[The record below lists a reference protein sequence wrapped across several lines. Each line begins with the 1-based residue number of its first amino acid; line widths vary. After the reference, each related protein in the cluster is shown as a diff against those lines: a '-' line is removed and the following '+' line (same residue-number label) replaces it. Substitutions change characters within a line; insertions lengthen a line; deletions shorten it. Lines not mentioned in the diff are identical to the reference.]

1 MAMSSIDSIIHS
13 FDSKTTNLLNS
24 ILSHCTPKNKFDSEF
39 AIKTCQEIL
48 DLTEKTDGQIDQTGI
63 VDFDKKD
70 DKSKCPCDTVS
81 RCLHHLLKNVDTQFS
96 RLIIFQIIDIFLSQL
111 KITDFLEGKLFEA
124 IVQKLPWYAV
134 RLRSNLIRDPVKEIL
149 EKWRTFNLV
158 DASMIEELEQIIFHN
173 HQPDDHSTNFL
184 KNLRKE
190 FDCMRF
196 LRILAKVRDYETK
209 LDHKRKALRSM
220 PVQSDHPDIA
230 AARKTFV
237 GDDKLFLMHFNRHYK
252 ELSDYTE
259 SRRKLLS
266 YHQEIAN
273 LFPDAYRYF
282 HSLYVDSNSVS
293 DAYEKFDERVDKQIK
308 KLFIKIQK
316 LKLDES
322 LEHILKLSLQQSQKG
337 KGSATVF
344 DIGLFLMF
352 FFFPWIFNFSN
363 LFSLISKTTSPYG
376 NPTKPPTLLQTNPKI
391 QRNLRKR
398 PQIHRRTE
406 LELLEHKKRLNN
418 RNDS

>member
-1 MAMSSIDSIIHS
+1 M
-13 FDSKTTNLLNS
+13 
-24 ILSHCTPKNKFDSEF
+24 
-39 AIKTCQEIL
+39 
-48 DLTEKTDGQIDQTGI
+48 G
-63 VDFDKKD
+63 
-70 DKSKCPCDTVS
+70 
-81 RCLHHLLKNVDTQFS
+81 
-96 RLIIFQIIDIFLSQL
+96 
-111 KITDFLEGKLFEA
+111 
-124 IVQKLPWYAV
+124 
-134 RLRSNLIRDPVKEIL
+134 
-149 EKWRTFNLV
+149 
-158 DASMIEELEQIIFHN
+158 ASMIEELEQIIFHN

-344 DIGLFLMF
+344 DMETPLSPQRSSKPTLKSNAELNSSYSTTKSASITEMILKNRTSSS
-352 FFFPWIFNFSN
+352 PTKKSKTSDSFSKKSSSEDN
-363 LFSLISKTTSPYG
+363 KPAKIEKQTSENNKSDQQQNGNHNNSMEISQSQMDDIAALFSEDRILDEEGITYKAQ
-376 NPTKPPTLLQTNPKI
+376 NKEK
-391 QRNLRKR
+391 K
-398 PQIHRRTE
+398 HH
-406 LELLEHKKRLNN
+406 HKKRASSEDEEEKLMITVTNDKVTDRKREFSKSSSKRSRHSSANN
-418 RNDS
+418 SISKKSSKKQQDSSDE